1 MRINV
6 QAHRGA
12 SAYAPENTA
21 PSFRLA
27 VEMGADGVEND
38 IRLTKDN
45 IYVLSHDGNINRMS
59 TGTGE
64 ICDMTY
70 EELMQY
76 DFGVRTDEKYKG
88 THIATLEEFLDI
100 VDGMR
105 VINIELKPL
114 MPKDDRPFA
123 FDHLYDSLVK
133 HSCVERTIISSFDHK
148 SLKELKEAHPDL
160 RTALLYGH
168 KMTPDETVAFVRSYK
183 ADIIHPEINC
193 MDKEIVDKCRENG
206 IDVNV
211 WTVDAPQDIER
222 AMELGVTGIITNVP
236 DRVLDMLRKNGMHE

>member
-1 MRINV
+1 MSINV

-21 PSFRLA
+21 PAFRLA

-45 IYVLSHDGNINRMS
+45 IYVLSHDSSINRMS
-59 TGTGE
+59 TGKGE
-64 ICDMTY
+64 VCDMTY
-70 EELMQY
+70 EELLQY
-76 DFGVRTDEKYKG
+76 DFGVRTNEKFKG
-88 THIATLEEFLDI
+88 TRIATLEDFLDI

-114 MPKDDRPFA
+114 MPRDDRQFA
-123 FDHLYDSLVK
+123 FDTLYNALVK
-133 HSCVERTIISSFDHK
+133 HSCVERTIISSFDHV
-148 SLKELKEAHPDL
+148 SLKGLKEAHPDL

-168 KMTPDETVAFVRSYK
+168 KMSPDETVEFVRSFK
-183 ADIIHPEINC
+183 ADIIHPELSCINA
-193 MDKEIVDKCRENG
+193 DIAQKCRENG

-211 WTVDAPQDIER
+211 WTVDAPKDIKR

-236 DRVLDMLRKNGMHE
+236 DRVLEILRESGMHP